1 MHKDADG
8 FYTAASCESP
18 ASIPPCDPS
27 PMSNP
32 ATEPPAEDAAS
43 PSHPD
48 AGKQQTPHII
58 QHLTVRNDTQL
69 QTSSSPL
76 SRSRY
81 VYARLGEQRRVVEL
95 LDRDGFQVTLADQ
108 QADPNSP
115 LFSAKTFEEL
125 GLSVDRSGKWWRE
138 ACSCASWCTDIKI
151 SSRASTIWASQNL
164 PRSRSV
170 LFLSCLQTRECNT
183 AILGCLVVAERDS
196 PITSN
201 TRFCSAR
208 KCGVAR
214 YSTQLSPPRELRSHG
229 GSGVYGREGLYSNC
243 LHNLQRNGRIGAW
256 CSLFVLATLWHF
268 DCRSTPPNESNP
280 TCWSIPQRWPKYG
293 YNILA
298 LRYRRHTPGGPLTI
312 RYLSVAYHVELA
324 LTWP

>member
-208 KCGVAR
+208 KWRVTQHNNLRPVSLEVTVEVACMAGRDILQLSTQSSEKMGELGLGAR
-214 YSTQLSPPRELRSHG
+214 YLFLLRFGILIVDPHRPTSRTQFAGVFPRDGRSM
-229 GSGVYGREGLYSNC
+229 
-243 LHNLQRNGRIGAW
+243 
-256 CSLFVLATLWHF
+256 ATI
-268 DCRSTPPNESNP
+268 S
-280 TCWSIPQRWPKYG
+280 WP
-293 YNILA
+293 
-298 LRYRRHTPGGPLTI
+298 
-312 RYLSVAYHVELA
+312 
-324 LTWP
+324 